1 MLKFDIITL
10 NEILVT
16 LNIKIDISIL
26 NKISNTLISVLK
38 NSKSQ
43 INYPMCKLIQKKR
56 NTSWKNIKFTIFIH
70 EMKWRS
76 Y

>member
-43 INYPMCKLIQKKR
+43 INYPMCKLI
-56 NTSWKNIKFTIFIH
+56 
-70 EMKWRS
+70 
-76 Y
+76 

>member
-26 NKISNTLISVLK
+26 NKISNTRIK
-38 NSKSQ
+38 ND
-43 INYPMCKLIQKKR
+43 
-56 NTSWKNIKFTIFIH
+56 KNKI
-70 EMKWRS
+70 
-76 Y
+76 